1 MAWAYNRITV
11 NKGDR
16 GVLCLLFSPLSPT
29 LSPSQGP
36 AVARSFL
43 YEKTQGKTRELEAID
58 SKKRHNR
65 QRTKSNGKRDAELS
79 CICLDG
85 TAN

>member
-1 MAWAYNRITV
+1 M
-11 NKGDR
+11 K
-16 GVLCLLFSPLSPT
+16 
-29 LSPSQGP
+29 GP
-36 AVARSFL
+36 AVAGSLL